1 MKNNIVFL
9 PERATK
15 GSSFQAIENKL
26 FLRTGCS
33 GKLEIASKN
42 KLGFLKRKFVTK
54 IVFSCQTRMML
65 KLFKENIRIAFGS
78 IRTQLLRTILT
89 VLIIAIGITA
99 LVSIL
104 TVVSALENTISSDFA
119 SMGANTFNIN
129 QYENEVRNNGGQER
143 KIINPI
149 ISYPEAVAFKNKYNY
164 PFTETSLSFKAT
176 SVAEVKFGAIKTDPE
191 NSIVGVDEHFM
202 TNSGLETSAGRNFT
216 GFDIDNNA
224 YVCIVGSD
232 FEKGLLKDVNPIDKV
247 ISIRGARFRVIGVL
261 KEKGSTFG
269 NSQDLR
275 ILIPIQVAR
284 SLFTAPNI
292 NYTMSIMVSKKELLD
307 QAIDNA
313 TSTMRRVRKLSP
325 IKDNNFG
332 VVRSDDLIN
341 RILGITKYLGLASW
355 LIGIITVLGSSIALM
370 NIMIVSVTERTREIG
385 VRKALGA
392 KKTTIAFQFFIE
404 TLLIGQLGGLV
415 GIIFG
420 ILIGFGIATAMS
432 FVFVIPWGAIM
443 AAFITSF
450 IVAIVSGLYPAV
462 KAAKLDPIEALRY
475 E

>member
-1 MKNNIVFL
+1 
-9 PERATK
+9 
-15 GSSFQAIENKL
+15 
-26 FLRTGCS
+26 
-33 GKLEIASKN
+33 
-42 KLGFLKRKFVTK
+42 
-54 IVFSCQTRMML
+54 MML

-78 IRTQLLRTILT
+78 IRTQLLRTVLT

-119 SMGANTFNIN
+119 SMGANTFNIK
-129 QYENEVRNNGGQER
+129 QYENTTRNRGGNER
-143 KIINPI
+143 EIINPI
-149 ISYPEAVAFKNKYNY
+149 ISYPEAVAFKNKYSY
-164 PFTETSLSFKAT
+164 PFTQTSLSFTAT
-176 SVAEVKFGAIKTDPE
+176 SAAEIKYESTKTDPE
-191 NSIVGVDEHFM
+191 NAIVGVDEFFM
-202 TNSGLETSAGRNFT
+202 TNSGLETSSGRNFT
-216 GFDIDNNA
+216 GFDIENNA
-224 YVCIVGSD
+224 YVCVVGSD
-232 FEKGLLKDVNPIDKV
+232 FEKGLLKDVNPIDKT
-247 ISIRGARFRVIGVL
+247 ISIRGAKFKVIGVL

-275 ILIPIQVAR
+275 VLIPIQLAR

-292 NYTMSIMVSKKELLD
+292 NYTVSVMVGKKELLD
-307 QAIDNA
+307 QALDNA

-325 IKDNNFG
+325 VKDNNFG

-385 VRKALGA
+385 IRKALGA

-432 FVFVIPWGAIM
+432 FAFVIPWSAIM

-450 IVAIVSGLYPAV
+450 MVAIASGLYPAI
-462 KAAKLDPIEALRY
+462 KAAMLDPIEALRY

>member
-1 MKNNIVFL
+1 
-9 PERATK
+9 
-15 GSSFQAIENKL
+15 
-26 FLRTGCS
+26 
-33 GKLEIASKN
+33 
-42 KLGFLKRKFVTK
+42 
-54 IVFSCQTRMML
+54 MML

-99 LVSIL
+99 LVGIL
-104 TVVSALENTISSDFA
+104 TVVSALENTISTDFA

-129 QYENEVRNNGGQER
+129 QYENTTRNRGRDER
-143 KIINPI
+143 EIINPI
-149 ISYPEAVAFKNKYNY
+149 ISYPEAVAFKNKFNY
-164 PFTETSLSFKAT
+164 PFTETSLSFTAT
-176 SVAEVKFGAIKTDPE
+176 SSAEVKYESTKTDPE
-191 NSIVGVDEHFM
+191 ISIVGVDEHFI
-202 TNSGLETSAGRNFT
+202 TNSGLETSLGRNFT
-216 GFDIDNNA
+216 NFDIDNNT

-232 FEKGLLKDVNPIDKV
+232 FEKGLLKDINPIDKT
-247 ISIRGARFRVIGVL
+247 ISIRGAKFKVIGVL

-275 ILIPIQVAR
+275 VLIPIQVAR

-292 NYTMSIMVSKKELLD
+292 NYTMSVMVSKKELLD

-325 IKDNNFG
+325 IRDNNFG

-341 RILGITKYLGLASW
+341 RILGITKYLGWASW
-355 LIGIITVLGSSIALM
+355 IISIITILGSSIALM

-392 KKTTIAFQFFIE
+392 KRTTIAFQFFIE
-404 TLLIGQLGGLV
+404 TLLIGQFGGLV
-415 GIIFG
+415 GIVLG
-420 ILIGFGIATAMS
+420 ILIGFGISTAMN
-432 FVFVIPWGAIM
+432 FVFVIPWGAIL
-443 AAFITSF
+443 AAFATSF
-450 IVAIVSGLYPAV
+450 SVAIVSGLYPAL
-462 KAAKLDPIEALRY
+462 KASKLDPIEALRY